1 MTHRLTL
8 RPRFAEMDPYG
19 HVNHAVYLAWFE
31 EARVRAL
38 EDVGLG
44 LDELAATGFQI
55 VITDVHLKYRRPVEA
70 ADHVVVESRVAKT
83 GRASS
88 VWAQRVTVD
97 GQVCV
102 EGELKGGITDRTG
115 RPTRPPAGFFDQ
127 LAPLIGEDWL
137 A

>member
-1 MTHRLTL
+1 MTHRLEI

-38 EDVGLG
+38 EDIGLG
-44 LDELAATGFQI
+44 LDRLAETGFQI
-55 VITDVHLKYRRPVEA
+55 VITDVRLRYRRAVTA
-70 ADHVVVESRVAKT
+70 SDHVVVESRVAST

-97 GQVCV
+97 DAACV

-127 LAPLIGEDWL
+127 LAPLVAADWS
-137 A
+137 

>member
-1 MTHRLTL
+1 MTHRLSL

-38 EDVGLG
+38 EDAGLG
-44 LDELAATGFQI
+44 LDHLAETGFQI
-55 VITDVHLKYRRPVEA
+55 VITDVRLRYRRAVTASDE
-70 ADHVVVESRVAKT
+70 VVVESRVAST

-88 VWAQRVTVD
+88 VWAQRAVVE

-127 LAPLIGEDWL
+127 LGPLVAADWD
-137 A
+137 